1 MSAHF
6 FCETCKHVIANE
18 DVDMLWG
25 EPEVV
30 GDGPPMV
37 HRRPGRDFEPD
48 TAAVAPPEECGPV
61 IVKPAPKVPIA
72 EGEENFKRIADILR
86 RSGTE
91 DAEALIRCLEINMA
105 LPRELRGLQVEID
118 SRGDE
123 GELTCCEITRRR
135 LIKYFDA
142 KARQSQ
148 KEEPQSI

>member
-1 MSAHF
+1 MTHQ
-6 FCETCKHVIANE
+6 
-18 DVDMLWG
+18 
-25 EPEVV
+25 
-30 GDGPPMV
+30 
-37 HRRPGRDFEPD
+37 RPD
-48 TAAVAPPEECGPV
+48 TEYVADTAGIGQSINCGPV
-61 IVKPAPKVPIA
+61 IIKPAPKVPLA
-72 EGEENFKRIADILR
+72 SGEENYKRIADILR